1 MIAVYVLCGLSSG
14 TGVWLMFAGARRIE
28 RPEPLRRLRSL
39 LAGTARWRL
48 LAVAAAVL
56 TTAVVTRWPVA
67 AALAGLFA
75 WAAPG
80 LLGGNR
86 AEQAAQA
93 KLEAIAS
100 WAETL
105 RGKLRA
111 YAGIEQAIRES
122 ADMARPPIHAHTTA
136 MSVALS
142 AGVRLPQA
150 LSAFKHDVDHHAAD
164 LVSTSLRIAASKHSG
179 KLAAQLGWLA
189 HAVRE
194 RVAARQRIET
204 SRAESQSSARI
215 VVIIVVVVAAGLFV
229 FNRPMLS
236 AYDSA
241 GGEAVLLIVAGIW
254 TLATVYLQQ
263 LTRLPEQERVLRDD
277 PEPEHSPASRP

>member
-1 MIAVYVLCGLSSG
+1 MTTLYALCGLSAG
-14 TGVWLMFAGARRIE
+14 LGLWLMLAGARRIE
-28 RPEPLRRLRSL
+28 RPEPAARQLRSV
-39 LAGTARWRL
+39 LASTARWRL
-48 LAVAAAVL
+48 LAVSAAVL
-56 TTAVVTRWPVA
+56 MVAVLTRWPVA
-67 AALAGLFA
+67 ALLAGLFT
-75 WAAPG
+75 WAAPA

-100 WAETL
+100 WTETL

-136 MSVALS
+136 MSAALS

-150 LSAFKHDVDHHAAD
+150 LSAFKQDVDHHAAD
-164 LVSTSLRIAASKHSG
+164 LVATSLRIAASKHSG

-189 HAVRE
+189 HAVRQ

-215 VVIIVVVVAAGLFV
+215 VVIIVAAVGAGLFL
-229 FNRPMLS
+229 FNRPLLS
-236 AYDSA
+236 AYDSI
-241 GGEAVLLIVAGIW
+241 GGQVVLLLVAAIW

-263 LTRLPEQERVLRDD
+263 LTRLPEQIRVLRADPD
-277 PEPEHSPASRP
+277 PEQPL

>member
-1 MIAVYVLCGLSSG
+1 MTAVNVLCGLSVGLGLWLIVAG
-14 TGVWLMFAGARRIE
+14 TRRIQ
-28 RPEPLRRLRSL
+28 RPEPAAQRLRGL

-48 LAVAAAVL
+48 LAVAAAML
-56 TTAVVTRWPVA
+56 ATAVATRWPVA
-67 AALAGLFA
+67 AMLAGLFT
-75 WAAPG
+75 WAAPA
-80 LLGGNR
+80 LLGGNQ
-86 AEQAAQA
+86 AELAAQA

-100 WAETL
+100 WTETL

-122 ADMARPPIHAHTTA
+122 ADMARPPIHTQTTA
-136 MSVALS
+136 MSTALS

-164 LVSTSLRIAASKHSG
+164 LVATSLRIAAAKHSG

-189 HAVRE
+189 HAVRQ

-215 VVIIVVVVAAGLFV
+215 VVIIVVVVGAGLFV
-229 FNRPMLS
+229 FNRPLLS
-236 AYDSA
+236 AYDSV
-241 GGEAVLLIVAGIW
+241 GGQVVLLLVAAIW

-263 LTRLPEQERVLRDD
+263 LTRLPDQERVLRDSPD
-277 PEPEHSPASRP
+277 PQHRP